1 MQTKNTVWPLV
12 QAFGKSQSGRQRFLY
27 SRKVEVHQKQHFIRN
42 MALLLY
48 LFCLLGTALVGAPFT
63 PYVPS
68 KLLSEDPGDFEV
80 LRSVESVKSRAMCG
94 AIAR

>member
-1 MQTKNTVWPLV
+1 
-12 QAFGKSQSGRQRFLY
+12 
-27 SRKVEVHQKQHFIRN
+27 